1 MKKTS
6 INLIINREDYKKY
19 ENYFVYLKIVLT
31 IFTIFFFIL
40 FIILF
45 TIIKTKS
52 DKESNLLLQKES
64 LINILKDK
72 TSDEVKINYIE
83 KKYQSLNTYLKDDAF
98 SSPYYALLSSALQES
113 SEAAKLKTFE
123 INKDRDVVFTIAF
136 TDFSELMSFF
146 RFIES
151 KIFLENFE
159 TISLRSFSVIGA
171 TELQQEN
178 YELSFNGRFVSLN
191 RDYFQK
197 EILEIESKNETQN

>member
-6 INLIINREDYKKY
+6 INLIINREDYRKY
-19 ENYFVYLKIVLT
+19 ENYFVYIKILLSV
-31 IFTIFFFIL
+31 FTVIFFIL
-40 FIILF
+40 FLILF
-45 TIIKTKS
+45 TVIRSKS
-52 DKESNLLLQKES
+52 TQESNLIFQKES
-64 LINILKDK
+64 LLNILKGK

-98 SSPYYALLSSALQES
+98 SSPYYALLASAIQES

-136 TDFSELMSFF
+136 TDFSELMNFF

-151 KIFLENFE
+151 KTFLENFE

-178 YELSFNGRFVSLN
+178 YELSFKGRFISLN
-191 RDYFQK
+191 REYFQEK
-197 EILEIESKNETQN
+197 SLDNKNENQD